1 MWQCRP
7 TGLFIIDICS
17 SVTNSITLF
26 SSIIHCVSSFPLGDS
41 QSCQYYYDETYWA
54 SRRSTSALCVL
65 ELTAMLCNVVYR
77 AVSQTPQSWLTW
89 KSRVLQNCPDPAWQP
104 VAPAIPDLAR
114 EGRLVTVTVG
124 IVRSE
129 LSSSLN
135 YPMFLLSGET
145 VWSN

>member
-1 MWQCRP
+1 MGRLGRASSASTWVPRATYLLTIWRRHMASLEHPLWQ
-7 TGLFIIDICS
+7 
-17 SVTNSITLF
+17 V
-26 SSIIHCVSSFPLGDS
+26 
-41 QSCQYYYDETYWA
+41 
-54 SRRSTSALCVL
+54 
-65 ELTAMLCNVVYR
+65 
-77 AVSQTPQSWLTW
+77 
-89 KSRVLQNCPDPAWQP
+89 PAWQP

-145 VWSN
+145 V